1 MCDPTHLIET
11 CVWYVAEV
19 HEKQVDVYGQPE
31 HGEHQHDD
39 DEREAGLSLPV
50 GLTTSLAHSDRRLV
64 VAARQ
69 HRRHCRH
76 RSRQRG
82 TVTRYVT

>member
-1 MCDPTHLIET
+1 M
-11 CVWYVAEV
+11 
-19 HEKQVDVYGQPE
+19 DVYGQPE

-82 TVTRYVT
+82 TMTRYVTSDGTMTRQRGTVTRYVT